1 MPALSLKVKK
11 PNAEKARKYLSAHQL
26 LDKSYKVFSKDSFIY
41 FPITDAAQVSPK
53 LLKILGASVER
64 MRAGRADR
72 RKTQDYR
79 ELLKRSLGTAYDDV
93 AKGYDLLG
101 SIAII
106 EAEKRHAEKIASAI
120 MQANKSVKTVIRK
133 NGAVKGVYRR
143 REYEHVAGVRTFIA
157 DYAENGAKF
166 KFDLRKSFFSTRL
179 AYERKRIADSS
190 KDGERVIVLFA
201 GVGPFAVELAKARP
215 ASQVIA
221 IEKNKEAYMD
231 MLTNIKIN
239 RLKNIAAELG
249 DVKKYAEKYK
259 GFADRI
265 IMPLPKDA
273 HHFLETAFRMAGK
286 KCIIHYYAF
295 GNIASAFEDHK
306 DIIKAAAIRKG
317 RRVRFLKSRMVRTY
331 APDTIEIVIDFKV
344 YG

>member
-41 FPITDAAQVSPK
+41 FPIIDAAQVSPK
-53 LLKILGASVER
+53 LLKSLGASVEHA
-64 MRAGRADR
+64 RAGRAER
-72 RKTQDYR
+72 RKGKDYR
-79 ELLKRSLGTAYDDV
+79 EMLKRSLGTAYDDV

-106 EAEKRHAEKIASAI
+106 EAERRHAKKIAGAI
-120 MQANKSVKTVIRK
+120 MRTNKSVKTVIRK
-133 NGAVKGVYRR
+133 KSAVKGIYRR
-143 REYEHVAGVRTFIA
+143 REYEHVAGIRTFVA
-157 DYAENGAKF
+157 EYSENGARF

-179 AYERKRIADSS
+179 AYERKRVADSS
-190 KDGERVIVLFA
+190 RDGERVIVMFA

-215 ASQVIA
+215 ASQVVA
-221 IEKNKEAYMD
+221 IEKNREAYKD
-231 MLTNIKIN
+231 MLANIKIN
-239 RLKNIAAELG
+239 KLKNIAAEPG
-249 DVKKYAEKYK
+249 DVKKYAEKYS

-265 IMPLPKDA
+265 VMPLPKDA

-286 KCIIHYYAF
+286 KCTIHYYAF
-295 GNIASAFEDHK
+295 GNINSAFEDHK
-306 DIIKAAAIRKG
+306 KMIKAIAIRKG
-317 RRVRFLKSRMVRTY
+317 RRVRFIKSRVVRPY

-344 YG
+344 Y